1 MSEDNPGVSVSNGA
15 AGGLVAAGSAGGTV
29 SVQSMAQVSA
39 SGSLDS
45 RGGTAGQQVGEDVV
59 IDVDGG
65 SIESLQE
72 AAGGGPGRGKAP
84 QRSVSNRHKVKF
96 MFRPPEGQASFDDD
110 GKATDSDGEIARG
123 ALARKLG
130 AEGAADME
138 RRMNL
143 GQDLAGTP
151 MQGGS

>member
-1 MSEDNPGVSVSNGA
+1 
-15 AGGLVAAGSAGGTV
+15 
-29 SVQSMAQVSA
+29 
-39 SGSLDS
+39 
-45 RGGTAGQQVGEDVV
+45 
-59 IDVDGG
+59 
-65 SIESLQE
+65 
-72 AAGGGPGRGKAP
+72 
-84 QRSVSNRHKVKF
+84 